1 MVEDPTPA
9 PKTPEILYTDPF
21 VAVVN
26 KPSGLLVHRG
36 EGRDAW
42 TLVDALKELW
52 QQDAVYPVQRL
63 DRGASGA
70 ILVARDKAAARKYQ
84 EDLQGGAIQ
93 KTYHVLVR
101 GITPDYGVID
111 HPLISDSGQTRD
123 ARSSFQRVENVT
135 VEPRSVS
142 LVQVETQTGRKHQ
155 IRRHLK
161 HLSHP
166 VIGDARYG
174 KGPLNRAFAETFD
187 LTRLALHATQL
198 TFRHLET
205 EDPIAVFAPLPEDLA
220 IPLGKMGFAS
230 IEFRGLLSEKN
241 AVAKNKDSGAAAS

>member
-1 MVEDPTPA
+1 MVEDPTSQQIPLQ
-9 PKTPEILYTDPF
+9 ILYADLF

-52 QQDAVYPVQRL
+52 QQDTVYPVQRL

-70 ILVARDKAAARKYQ
+70 ILVAREKKAARKYQ
-84 EDLQGGAIQ
+84 EDLQGGAIS
-93 KTYHVLVR
+93 KIYHVLVR
-101 GITPDYGVID
+101 GAVPDYGVID
-111 HPLISDSGQTRD
+111 HPLTSESGQTRD
-123 ARSSFQRVENVT
+123 ARSTFQKVET
-135 VEPRSVS
+135 VVIEPRSVS

-174 KGPLNRAFAETFD
+174 KGPLNRAFAEMFG
-187 LTRLALHATQL
+187 LSRLALHATRL
-198 TFRHLET
+198 TFRDFTT
-205 EDPIAVFAPLPEDLA
+205 EERVNVVAPLPSDFA
-220 IPLGKMGFAS
+220 DPLSKMGFSSA
-230 IEFRGLLSEKN
+230 EFRG
-241 AVAKNKDSGAAAS
+241 